1 MMFRFGYW
9 GLALALLYGLFTFI
23 LYSIIAVIKG
33 TFFKSLTEREKLEL
47 ALGTT
52 ARDRFWNLSKQWT
65 GLTHGFI
72 TLKNGFKFHYVT
84 NDGRES
90 SAHRAS
96 DTPLVMF
103 LHGFPDSWA
112 IWRHVLSSSLIR
124 ESSTVVAAD
133 LPGYGG
139 SDSLEKYGATEV
151 LEALTEFILAIREKC
166 GVDTEQGSQQ
176 RKVIL
181 VTHDWGAVLA
191 FRLASEAP
199 QLADRFIM
207 INGPLVPL
215 MKSNMHLLTES
226 SAKMLKTFIRTPW
239 RSRCLLLKSIRAWM
253 PVLRQLWLSGYIFA
267 FQLPMPFVRYMGT
280 GGNYSFLKA
289 VHKISVGTT
298 DRFTIRDAQE
308 SMASTLGPGIKEY
321 ETQTENN
328 ETYPSSVLQREKYGN
343 FGDLASYYRDGAAA
357 GIWHKSLETISS
369 LFNIGTEEPR
379 RTSSGTG
386 VFDLDRG
393 SLRANATI
401 LWGKSDVAIDTHL
414 ALEGIADYL
423 VHGSQLIVL
432 PRSGHFPQVEV
443 ESRAALEKVV
453 EWAVRGE
460 KGDIASMVRSEYP
473 DAKIVLQK

>member
-1 MMFRFGYW
+1 MMFHFEYW
-9 GLALALLYGLFTFI
+9 GLALTLLYGLFTLI

-47 ALGTT
+47 VLGTT

-65 GLTHGFI
+65 GLSHGFI
-72 TLKNGFKFHYVT
+72 TLKNGFKIHYVT
-84 NDGRES
+84 NDGRERI
-90 SAHRAS
+90 AHRAS
-96 DTPLVMF
+96 DKPLVIF

-112 IWRHVLSSSLIR
+112 IWRHVLSSSSIR

-166 GVDTEQGSQQ
+166 GVDTEQGNHQ

-207 INGPLVPL
+207 INGPLVSL

-226 SAKMLKTFIRTPW
+226 SAKMFKTFIREPW
-239 RSRCLLLKSIRAWM
+239 RSRFLLLKSIRTWM

-289 VHKISVGTT
+289 VHKISVGTA
-298 DRFTIRDAQE
+298 DQFTIRDAQE
-308 SMASTLGPGIKEY
+308 SMASTLGPGKKEY

-443 ESRAALEKVV
+443 ESRAALEKVL

-473 DAKIVLQK
+473 DAKLVLQK